1 MLYRINLAPG
11 IMVTCLHCG
20 ETGPQGALFCP
31 KCGYTLP
38 QAEATGGAVA
48 PSSLPSRNAAGPPS
62 PAPGAASPLPY
73 VPVAPP
79 GAYAAPVAAVPGA
92 VGPIRPPP
100 LAKYCVRCGTLI
112 AQPAVYCPVCQQPQP

>member
-1 MLYRINLAPG
+1 VLYRINLAPCV
-11 IMVTCLHCG
+11 MVTCLHCG
-20 ETGPQGALFCP
+20 EAGPQGALFCP
-31 KCGYTLP
+31 KCGFTLP
-38 QAEATGGAVA
+38 QGD
-48 PSSLPSRNAAGPPS
+48 
-62 PAPGAASPLPY
+62 APGTTAPPLSAPARVPGGNAPASVASSPLPY

>member
-1 MLYRINLAPG
+1 MP
-11 IMVTCLHCG
+11 TCLHCG
-20 ETGPQGALFCP
+20 ELGPEGALFCP

-38 QAEATGGAVA
+38 QSDSSGALPRPGTPIPATRTAA
-48 PSSLPSRNAAGPPS
+48 PGV
-62 PAPGAASPLPY
+62 PAPLPPIPPRY

-92 VGPIRPPP
+92 VGPIAPPRF
-100 LAKYCVRCGTLI
+100 AKYCVRCGTVI